1 MTIDQ
6 RPLPVGG
13 PGAHRPEGSSTAVPR
28 GAEQRVNETAH
39 LKRVP
44 ESRTER
50 ERIRNAAVRCLA
62 GIDRSRPL
70 ARNQTES
77 LARRLLAELHMPE
90 AYLGWTMV
98 TVSSAFWREQVMNI
112 PFDRR
117 LLLLPHCMRNRSSCS
132 GQYDA
137 VGLHCRQCGQCSLGD
152 LQTLAES
159 LGYRVL
165 IAEGSPIVMQLL
177 LSGAADAV
185 LGVACLD
192 SLEKAFERIL
202 VAGLPA
208 MAVPLWSNTCS
219 ESRTDEDWVR
229 EMIETPYQPGATA
242 TRTFLHLLRTAAA
255 MFQPDELERL
265 APRHWTGAALAEI
278 DGQPL
283 GELDPLASTELI
295 AYDFLLRGGKHLR
308 PFITLAA
315 FDAATGAH
323 GTGPSG
329 AEHLARLPDAVRRV
343 ALAME
348 VFHKASLV
356 HDDIEDDDPY
366 RYGHPALHRRFGISA
381 AINVGDFLIGLG
393 YRLIASQHAE
403 LGEGTTA
410 DILHCLSE
418 AHTKLCAGQ
427 GTELAWG
434 DAAPER
440 FSPADALKVY
450 ALKTAPAFEAA
461 LYAGLRMAGEAEHL
475 REPVARFARH
485 LGVAFQICNDLD
497 DWKQQP
503 TNKRTAGRDLVA
515 ARPTLLRALAQQL
528 LPQEARQLVAGL
540 ASGSLPPD
548 RQVLLQLRQSYEK
561 WGVFAQARQLV
572 DRHRRRAA
580 EAADSIDHPALRQL
594 LHYFVE
600 TVTPGTHR

>member
-1 MTIDQ
+1 MATPSEN
-6 RPLPVGG
+6 RPAEL
-13 PGAHRPEGSSTAVPR
+13 STAASPALKQAA
-28 GAEQRVNETAH
+28 GETAH

-44 ESRTER
+44 ESLAER
-50 ERIRNAAVRCLA
+50 GRIRRAAEQCLEHA
-62 GIDRSRPL
+62 DRSRPL
-70 ARNQTES
+70 TRNQTES
-77 LARRLLAELHMPE
+77 LARRLLAELQLPE

-98 TVSSAFWREQVMNI
+98 IVSSAFWRKQVMNI
-112 PFDRR
+112 PFERR
-117 LLLLPHCMRNRSSCS
+117 LLLLPHCMRNRGACR

-137 VGLHCRQCGQCSLGD
+137 VGLHCQQCGECSLGS
-152 LQTLAES
+152 LEALAKAR
-159 LGYRVL
+159 GYRVL

-208 MAVPLWSNTCS
+208 MAVPLWSNSCRD
-219 ESRTDEDWVR
+219 SRTDEDWAR
-229 EMIETPYQPGATA
+229 EMIETPYRPGTAA

-255 MFQPDELERL
+255 MFEPDELERL
-265 APRHWTGAALAEI
+265 APRHWKQAGLAAI

-283 GELDPLASTELI
+283 GQLDPLASTELI
-295 AYDFLLRGGKHLR
+295 AYNFLLRGGKHLR

-323 GTGPSG
+323 GTGAAG
-329 AEHLARLPDAVRRV
+329 AEHLARLPDSVRRV

-366 RYGHPALHRRFGISA
+366 RYGYPALHCRFGSSA
-381 AINVGDFLIGLG
+381 ALNVGDYLIGLG

-403 LGEGTTA
+403 LGAETTA
-410 DILHCLSE
+410 DILHCLSQ
-418 AHTKLCAGQ
+418 AHTKLCEGQ
-427 GTELAWG
+427 GAELAWR
-434 DAAPER
+434 DAPPER
-440 FSPADALKVY
+440 FTPSDALKMY

-461 LYAGLRMAGEAEHL
+461 LFAGLRMAGAAGHL
-475 REPVARFARH
+475 RQPLARFARH
-485 LGVAFQICNDLD
+485 LGVAFQIRNDLD
-497 DWKQQP
+497 DWQQQP
-503 TNKRTAGRDLVA
+503 ANKRAAGRDLAA

-528 LPQEARQLVAGL
+528 LPPEAWQLVAQL
-540 ASGSLPPD
+540 ATGALVPD
-548 RQVLLQLRQSYEK
+548 RETLAQLQQCYGQA
-561 WGVFAQARQLV
+561 GVFAHAQQLV

-580 EAADSIDHPALRQL
+580 ETADSIDQEPLRQL

-600 TVTPGTHR
+600 TVTPSTHR